1 MKKLICL
8 VIVLV
13 MITLLVPAKQS
24 EARGGGGFLPGLII
38 GGVLGW
44 GLSPRVYYPPTYYY
58 PPPPPAYYYPAQPPV
73 YYYPPPS
80 HNYLPPAEA
89 SPPPP
94 QAGTETGGRMFIY
107 PRQKQSE
114 EKQIKDQDECHQW
127 AVGQIGYDPSKP
139 LSGAPDAQTIQK
151 SQNYVRAISACLDA
165 RGYTV
170 R

>member
-1 MKKLICL
+1 
-8 VIVLV
+8 

-44 GLSPRVYYPPTYYY
+44 GLSPHYYSPPAYYYPPPTYYY
-58 PPPPPAYYYPAQPPV
+58 PPPAYG
-73 YYYPPPS
+73 YPPPPPT
-80 HNYLPPAEA
+80 YPPPADVTNSTPSA
-89 SPPPP
+89 SPEP
-94 QAGTETGGRMFIY
+94 GGRMFIY
-107 PRQKQSE
+107 PRQNQGEDKQM
-114 EKQIKDQDECHQW
+114 KDEDACHQW

-139 LSGAPDAQTIQK
+139 LSGAPDAQTVQK
-151 SQNYVRAISACLDA
+151 SLDYVRAISACLDA